1 MKYMWWNQTRES
13 ESGEAFEVLL
23 QLLFPITLILAFVVI
38 TELAALQNTSAGVAN
53 AERHEAIISL
63 QEQLLLK
70 AVSETFTKE
79 SEDLQ
84 LAHYEALMPS
94 PDQILDGGTSPVFV
108 VTTQKLYDEFGTS
121 ARKSQMIRRMHERS
135 TQHYQELV
143 AQYST
148 THTGFTQNSL
158 AELADI
164 TPENANKLE
173 GMLSGEMDK
182 LVQRATEPQL
192 NLIGNWIR
200 SERTTQ
206 ESGPAIARV
215 WQELQNAPAAEKQN
229 ISDKF
234 VNLKIRE
241 LQKRMLDLKA
251 PIQED
256 AIHDV
261 L

>member
-1 MKYMWWNQTRES
+1 MKRTWWSRKSES

-38 TELAALQNTSAGVAN
+38 TELAALQNTSAGIAN
-53 AERHEAIISL
+53 AERHEATISL

-84 LAHYEALMPS
+84 LAHYEALIPP

-108 VTTQKLYDEFGTS
+108 TTTQKLYDEFGTS
-121 ARKSQMIRRMHERS
+121 ARKSETIRRLREQS
-135 TQHYQELV
+135 TQHYKELV
-143 AQYST
+143 ARYSA
-148 THTGFTQNSL
+148 THPGLAQNSL

-173 GMLSGEMDK
+173 GALSGEMDK
-182 LVQRATEPQL
+182 LVQRAIEPQL

-200 SERTTQ
+200 SERTTR

-234 VNLKIRE
+234 LNLKIRE

-251 PIQED
+251 PLQED
-256 AIHDV
+256 AVHDV